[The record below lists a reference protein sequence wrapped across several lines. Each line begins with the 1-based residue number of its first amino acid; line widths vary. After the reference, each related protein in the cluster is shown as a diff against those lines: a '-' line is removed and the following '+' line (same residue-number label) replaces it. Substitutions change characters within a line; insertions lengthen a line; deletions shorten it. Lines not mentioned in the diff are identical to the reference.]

1 MDCAPL
7 RDGGGI
13 EGADGRPSACVEIVG
28 GVAVEK
34 SFPHGRVR
42 FRPAG
47 LWPRRRPSGS
57 SVGGE
62 SGADASRGFVLEST
76 SRGGVRQGMMPAS
89 APSAAITL
97 TRKLRS
103 ARRRSTRPPSSP
115 PSASSRTR
123 TATSDIRDMLRIP
136 GGSRVRPTSYS
147 GRSRRGFLRL
157 SCELRFKRYRSNS
170 MRLNLP
176 VREVKVIRGFAPLL
190 RDPTGHIMMRS
201 ARAAPRYVVRVQVT
215 TSYEFRCAAGPR
227 PPAIPGVL
235 R

>member
-1 MDCAPL
+1 MVRMHRFL
-7 RDGGGI
+7 
-13 EGADGRPSACVEIVG
+13 
-28 GVAVEK
+28 
-34 SFPHGRVR
+34 RVR
-42 FRPAG
+42 RAREMRR
-47 LWPRRRPSGS
+47 RRRPRALIRRLRRAK
-57 SVGGE
+57 VVL
-62 SGADASRGFVLEST
+62 ADDELRLNG
-76 SRGGVRQGMMPAS
+76 RGGAEDAFQVCEVPCSRAES
-89 APSAAITL
+89 APRPPSSRLSPSTVFSRPSRARTPPD
-97 TRKLRS
+97 TR
-103 ARRRSTRPPSSP
+103 RRPRASPRSTRPPSSP

-136 GGSRVRPTSYS
+136 GESRVRPTSYS

-201 ARAAPRYVVRVQVT
+201 ARAAPRCVVRVQVT

-227 PPAIPGVL
+227 PPARDSWRASRG
-235 R
+235 